1 MIDMMMETIVRTKN
15 FHNFIFTVATLIGFL
30 LTVSYG
36 LFGCSGGE
44 AEHRDET
51 VDSETEVAEGS
62 ERKDDLS
69 FRVSEMYE
77 AYKAEDFADVRD
89 ISAEEIIREG
99 NTDGA
104 ADGES
109 QLFLLLD
116 CRTRSERA
124 VSMLPG
130 ALSQEEFESSRDHYA
145 GRKIAVYCTIGYRS
159 GLYAR
164 ELKGE
169 GVNAFN
175 LRGGVLSWAIAG
187 GEFVDPATGE
197 DTKRVHV
204 YGKKWDLLPPGY
216 EAVY

>member
-1 MIDMMMETIVRTKN
+1 MVMPPIVMMRRPPNLRWTGKLEQRE
-15 FHNFIFTVATLIGFL
+15 
-30 LTVSYG
+30 G
-36 LFGCSGGE
+36 L
-44 AEHRDET
+44 A
-51 VDSETEVAEGS
+51 A
-62 ERKDDLS
+62 
-69 FRVSEMYE
+69 RVGAMYE
-77 AYKAEDFADVRD
+77 GYKAEDFAEVPD
-89 ISAEEIIREG
+89 ISAYELLGQEKSGRVSGKEDSFI
-99 NTDGA
+99 
-104 ADGES
+104 
-109 QLFLLLD
+109 LLD
-116 CRTRSERA
+116 CRTAAERA
-124 VSMLPG
+124 VSMVPG
-130 ALSQEEFESSRDHYA
+130 AISQEEFESSRDHYA

-169 GVNAFN
+169 GVDAFN